1 MRRSR
6 SGLVS
11 AGSARSARR
20 RAPRVFGA
28 LLALGLF
35 AGACNSD
42 ADIGDTRPQNN
53 TDNPSGDQPGGIP
66 GGSDPEGEGTGTGRS
81 DETP

>member
-1 MRRSR
+1 VRRSG
-6 SGLVS
+6 SGKVRG
-11 AGSARSARR
+11 AACA
-20 RAPRVFGA
+20 A
-28 LLALGLF
+28 LLAVGLL

-42 ADIGDTRPQNN
+42 ADSGDTRPQNN

-66 GGSDPEGEGTGTGRS
+66 GGSDPEGEGTGTGRG